1 MDCVQEAE
9 LVRYTTIPPL
19 SHLIEDNSDAQA
31 EIKVTQ
37 PLSHL
42 IEDNSDAQAE
52 IKVTQPHS
60 HLIEDNSDAQAE
72 IKVTQLI
79 LMVCEVETE
88 YYIVLVQ

>member
-52 IKVTQPHS
+52 IKVTQ
-60 HLIEDNSDAQAE
+60 
-72 IKVTQLI
+72 LI
-79 LMVCEVETE
+79 LMVCEVETG